1 MAIWTISAQPGT
13 PGHDVAAELAA
24 RAGVPLLDRH
34 ALVELAHELEP
45 GLAVDD
51 DVETLVCGRL
61 NTLALSLASGTGS
74 IEALRELELRR
85 ALPELGR
92 TIVHEVSRHPA
103 VIFAAGAFACLLNH
117 AAAVHVRLQA
127 PRQWRVDEHA
137 HRELVDRSR
146 AAKAIDHDDHEQREL
161 VRGLYR
167 LDVDD
172 PRLYSLVVDASRFPV
187 DRIVELLLAAAATH
201 AGILLPE

>member
-13 PGHDVAAELAA
+13 PGRAAAAELAA
-24 RAGVPLLDRH
+24 HAGVPLLDRH
-34 ALVELAHELEP
+34 ALVALAHELEP

-61 NTLALSLASGTGS
+61 NALALSLATGAGS
-74 IEALRELELRR
+74 IEAFRELELRR
-85 ALPELGR
+85 ALPELAR

-103 VIFAAGAFACLLNH
+103 VILAAGAFACLRDH
-117 AAAVHVRLQA
+117 PAAVHVRLHA
-127 PRQWRVDEHA
+127 PREWRIDEHA
-137 HRELVDRSR
+137 RHELVDRSH
-146 AAKAIDHDDHEQREL
+146 AARAIDHDDHAQREL

-187 DRIVELLLAAAATH
+187 DRILELLLAAVAKRVTA
-201 AGILLPE
+201 